1 MTEATVPAKTLTAS
15 LISSLYLGLS
25 AAHADASFT
34 DCRAHF
40 VSEGSFLAGKK
51 FSTWVELSDTTKPDA
66 YSHAYAAVAKD
77 GFQIVSS
84 DKEAGILSA
93 SQAISFG
100 KGATAPL
107 VIVVEPSASG
117 SKLTA
122 TFRIGAGQVAKAD
135 AIRDKLCEYL
145 GAAPAS

>member
-1 MTEATVPAKTLTAS
+1 MLPKSILAIVIAS
-15 LISSLYLGLS
+15 LIASLYAGLS
-25 AAHADASFT
+25 PAHADSSIA
-34 DCRAHF
+34 DCRTNF
-40 VSEGSFLAGKK
+40 VTEGSFFAGKK
-51 FSTWVELSDTTKPDA
+51 FSTWVELSKITKADA
-66 YSHAYAAVAKD
+66 YAHVYAAVAKD
-77 GFQIVSS
+77 GFLIVSS

-93 SQAISFG
+93 SQGVSFG

-107 VIVVEPSASG
+107 VIVVEPSALG

-122 TFRIGAGQVAKAD
+122 TFRIGGGQVAKAD

>member
-1 MTEATVPAKTLTAS
+1 MLVKTLSGPVIAG
-15 LISSLYLGLS
+15 IYLGLS
-25 AAHADASFT
+25 VAHADTSLA

-40 VSEGSFLAGKK
+40 VSEGSFFSGKK
-51 FSTWVELSDTTKPDA
+51 FSTWVELSTTAKPDA
-66 YSHAYAAVAKD
+66 YAHAYAAVAKD

-84 DKEAGILSA
+84 DKDSGILSA
-93 SQAISFG
+93 AQGVSFG

-107 VIVVEPSASG
+107 VIVVVPSAAG

-122 TFRIGAGQVAKAD
+122 TFRIGAGQVAKAE

-145 GAAPAS
+145 GAAPGS